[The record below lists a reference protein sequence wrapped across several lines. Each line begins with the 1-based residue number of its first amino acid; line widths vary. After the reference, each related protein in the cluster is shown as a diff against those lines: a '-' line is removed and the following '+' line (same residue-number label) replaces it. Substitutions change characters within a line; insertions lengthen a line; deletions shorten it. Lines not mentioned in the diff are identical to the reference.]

1 MTKNVK
7 DSKHLF
13 HSIDASFESKPPAL
27 VAMNTLND
35 ESTIETVDAVTPD
48 KAKETVPVIPAKIV
62 LNVGVIQKLPVL
74 VHVLDAMQGLN
85 ESSDNINTGILYQEK
100 TSYGE
105 QNNTLLSQQVDNV

>member
-62 LNVGVIQKLPVL
+62 LNVGVIHKSPVR
-74 VHVLDAMQGLN
+74 VLDAMQGLN
-85 ESSDNINTGILYQEK
+85 ESSDNINTGFLNQEK

-105 QNNTLLSQQVDNV
+105 QNNTHLFST